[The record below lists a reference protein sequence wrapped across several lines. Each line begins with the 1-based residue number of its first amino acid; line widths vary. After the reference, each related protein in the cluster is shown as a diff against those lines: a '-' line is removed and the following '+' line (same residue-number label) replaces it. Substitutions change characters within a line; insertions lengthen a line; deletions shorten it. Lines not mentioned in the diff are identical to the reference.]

1 MLSCGHNICRSCLRK
16 YSTAEHPRNSI
27 RCTVCYYETDVAA
40 MKLSIPNTAII
51 EIILDA
57 EQVLGHKFFS
67 GINNNLE
74 GNQTR
79 SKIKDPMKD
88 LMTEVFRNM

>member
-1 MLSCGHNICRSCLRK
+1 
-16 YSTAEHPRNSI
+16 
-27 RCTVCYYETDVAA
+27 
-40 MKLSIPNTAII
+40 MKVSIPNTAIC

-67 GINNNLE
+67 GLNNKTE
-74 GNQTR
+74 GIKSS